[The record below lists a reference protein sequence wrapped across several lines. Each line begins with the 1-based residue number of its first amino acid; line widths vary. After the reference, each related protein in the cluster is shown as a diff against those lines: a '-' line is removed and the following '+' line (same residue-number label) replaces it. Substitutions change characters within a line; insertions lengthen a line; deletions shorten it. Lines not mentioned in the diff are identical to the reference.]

1 LQVIRLKTDS
11 VKDSD
16 REDGKMNA
24 SRTLSVLVTM
34 LIGGCSTPPDLTG
47 TILAADTTGISIQGP
62 YVAPWHDPQKRPNP
76 TIGMRVQAESHCA
89 GARHTSSKAA
99 DEQGLFFV
107 YRFDCPPS

>member
-1 LQVIRLKTDS
+1 
-11 VKDSD
+11 
-16 REDGKMNA
+16 MNA
-24 SRTLSVLVTM
+24 LRTLSVLVTM

-47 TILAADTTGISIQGP
+47 TILAADTTGISIQGA

-76 TIGMRVQAESHCA
+76 TSGMRAQADSHCA

-107 YRFDCPPS
+107 YRFDCPLS